1 MSFFSAYTG
10 THRVVL
16 DHPDPEKEYWVEL
29 QKYLTHGSTQK
40 ADSHLQKLT
49 MVDGKPC
56 PAPDVWASQAEKV
69 LASVVAWNLDDDN
82 GMTAPVNM
90 QTIRRL
96 PDVVF
101 DQLLAA
107 VGETNKSDD
116 PAERRRFPD
125 EGVVGDPNGDA
136 GTAEPGD
143 DADEAGAVGTPW
155 DASRGSRL
163 VVPPGA

>member
-107 VGETNKSDD
+107 VEETNKSDD

-136 GTAEPGD
+136 GAPVAGD

-155 DASRGSRL
+155 DAS
-163 VVPPGA
+163 